1 MPDDGVMVRAVAGLR
16 VTSKV
21 TTEKVV
27 AVDAVNWVPAVH
39 RLQLGDVL
47 TDLHDGYI

>member
-21 TTEKVV
+21 ATEKVM
-27 AVDAVNWVPAVH
+27 AVDAVDWIPAVH

-47 TDLHDGYI
+47 TNFHDGYI